1 MQLLLAGEMFPTC
14 GLATPATT
22 PPLAASRAE
31 CGHGIEKTCAYHL
44 NTPTEDVALLGWHK
58 SLRKEE
64 GRRPQSLH
72 AEPPKRSRHHELL
85 PTVRVCTLYS
95 SEYT

>member
-44 NTPTEDVALLGWHK
+44 NLFWSDATCSLVFGGMLRFHRRCFCAHDGEAGLHRLAMSTEIDKDFA
-58 SLRKEE
+58 
-64 GRRPQSLH
+64 
-72 AEPPKRSRHHELL
+72 A
-85 PTVRVCTLYS
+85 
-95 SEYT
+95 

>member
-44 NTPTEDVALLGWHK
+44 KAV
-58 SLRKEE
+58 
-64 GRRPQSLH
+64 
-72 AEPPKRSRHHELL
+72 KRYKIKGCHRNRS
-85 PTVRVCTLYS
+85 YS
-95 SEYT
+95 

>member
-44 NTPTEDVALLGWHK
+44 NSRFGRT
-58 SLRKEE
+58 SL
-64 GRRPQSLH
+64 QSLG
-72 AEPPKRSRHHELL
+72 AGVLL
-85 PTVRVCTLYS
+85 Q
-95 SEYT
+95 